1 MSCSLCVGF
10 APSLAVGCLIV
21 SLVPDSETVAIVCSE
36 NAVHEL
42 GATLQVFFKKLDFSS
57 VRS

>member
-10 APSLAVGCLIV
+10 APSLEAGCLLE

-42 GATLQVFFKKLDFSS
+42 GATLQVYF
-57 VRS
+57 

>member
-10 APSLAVGCLIV
+10 APSLEAGCLLE

-42 GATLQVFFKKLDFSS
+42 GATLQVYFLKN
-57 VRS
+57 